1 MEVIQLNYY
10 SIFTPKGRV
19 GSTEKSPFYSQFQG
33 EGSHEKRYYVLLFA
47 FLKGLSFINQP
58 TLTLFFV
65 VKELIILKR
74 CRTTY
79 FRQAR
84 RLSNLTRDDILQS
97 NQSDLARYNRG
108 YQAFKSLRGSAMYYQ
123 ESKKNLFATIR
134 QFGCPTLFLTLNS
147 NEFDWP
153 ILLKEILETE
163 LRRKVSEEEIESL
176 SNSEKNKIVARNP
189 VISTLHFHKRIE
201 KMFKLMEKDFFETEE
216 HTYHVNI
223 YFFRIEFQQR
233 GK

>member
-1 MEVIQLNYY
+1 M
-10 SIFTPKGRV
+10 
-19 GSTEKSPFYSQFQG
+19 
-33 EGSHEKRYYVLLFA
+33 
-47 FLKGLSFINQP
+47 
-58 TLTLFFV
+58 
-65 VKELIILKR
+65 KELIILKR

-84 RLSNLTRDDILQS
+84 RLSNLTRDDILQT

-123 ESKKNLFATIR
+123 ESKKNLFAIIR
-134 QFGCPTLFLTLNS
+134 QLGCPTLFLTLNS

-201 KMFKLMEKDFFETEE
+201 KMFKLMEKDFFKTEE

-233 GK
+233 GKQIM

>member
-1 MEVIQLNYY
+1 M
-10 SIFTPKGRV
+10 
-19 GSTEKSPFYSQFQG
+19 
-33 EGSHEKRYYVLLFA
+33 LLF
-47 FLKGLSFINQP
+47 L
-58 TLTLFFV
+58 

-84 RLSNLTRDDILQS
+84 RLSNLTRDDILQT

-123 ESKKNLFATIR
+123 ESKKNLFAIIR
-134 QFGCPTLFLTLNS
+134 QLGCPTLFLTLNS

-233 GK
+233 GKQIM